1 MGKRKGA
8 GVFLSSPFP
17 LQNLQ
22 TYNNSSFVQFPEF
35 QIERQKKPASSAQI
49 LFNPVSRQDIL
60 RFPESRTVFWPNPR
74 SQKYPFKPCVIAF
87 TNLTIFR

>member
-35 QIERQKKPASSAQI
+35 QIERQKKNPHPVPKFCLIPFPVKIFYVFQSPAPYFGQI
-49 LFNPVSRQDIL
+49 PDPENTLSNPVL
-60 RFPESRTVFWPNPR
+60 
-74 SQKYPFKPCVIAF
+74 
-87 TNLTIFR
+87 